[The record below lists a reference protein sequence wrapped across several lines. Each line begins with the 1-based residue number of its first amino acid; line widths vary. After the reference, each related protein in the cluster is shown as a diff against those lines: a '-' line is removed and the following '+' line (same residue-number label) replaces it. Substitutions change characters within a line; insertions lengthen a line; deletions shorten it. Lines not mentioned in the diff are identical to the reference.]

1 MNAPHSDAMGVLI
14 QADLDGE
21 LDAVQ
26 AADLALHVAGCE
38 ECRLLSG
45 QLRVLKAELRST
57 MPRFQAPPA
66 LREAV
71 LRQMGHKPAAS
82 PLARRLH
89 WRHLG
94 WRRLGWRRR
103 AWLPAFGGFLGGAVI
118 AALLAV
124 IVLPAPPTE
133 ERGVATEV
141 ATATERSLELDHL
154 LDIRSTVP
162 SEIAEWFRAR
172 MNFAPPVRQP
182 SGFQLVG
189 GRLDYLHHRP
199 VAVLAYDH
207 RGGAIELYTWPE
219 EHAPTLPKSLR
230 SAGFALSYW
239 REGGIEY
246 WAIGRSPADL
256 ARFVQAWHRSGA

>member
-1 MNAPHSDAMGVLI
+1 MSVPHADAMGVLI

-26 AADLALHVAGCE
+26 AADLALHVAACE
-38 ECRLLSG
+38 ECRQLCEN
-45 QLRVLKAELRST
+45 LRVLKAEVRSEV
-57 MPRFQAPPA
+57 PRYQAPPA

-71 LRQMGHKPAAS
+71 LRQVGSRPAVSAS
-82 PLARRLH
+82 ARRLR
-89 WRHLG
+89 WRWPPL
-94 WRRLGWRRR
+94 
-103 AWLPAFGGFLGGAVI
+103 LPSFGAFLAGAAI
-118 AALLAV
+118 AALLLV

-133 ERGVATEV
+133 EVRVAAQV
-141 ATATERSLELDHL
+141 ATATERSLQPDHL
-154 LDIRSTVP
+154 LDIRGTSPT
-162 SEIAEWFRAR
+162 ELAEWFRTR

-182 SGFQLVG
+182 AGFQLVG

-207 RGGAIELYTWPE
+207 QGGAVELYTWPE

-230 SAGFALSYW
+230 VAGFALTYW

-246 WAIGRSPADL
+246 WAIGRSPGDL
-256 ARFVQAWHRSGA
+256 AEFVEAWHRFP